1 MSKIH
6 YGVTLGVQAK
16 QISAQFE
23 SLYEFKRGN
32 LGILGVEIL
41 KEKVGQHNEGSLYK
55 LVVERRDGNKFVVKP
70 FCLME
75 EFFLKAILDNIAKY
89 THDDRSLIINVNMKH
104 DQTFFNKCTA
114 LFTKTFPRK

>member
-1 MSKIH
+1 M
-6 YGVTLGVQAK
+6 TLGVQEK

-70 FCLME
+70 FCLM
-75 EFFLKAILDNIAKY
+75 
-89 THDDRSLIINVNMKH
+89 
-104 DQTFFNKCTA
+104 
-114 LFTKTFPRK
+114 